1 MSVAAALAMMLSAS
15 ASASPELNGTAIANK
30 AVVEATAE
38 GRSLIFLTRSE
49 YQDLCHRAV
58 LPELA
63 RYKGKAICVVSDP
76 IAESIQ

>member
-1 MSVAAALAMMLSAS
+1 MSIATAFAMMLSA
-15 ASASPELNGTAIANK
+15 ATSPELNGTAIANK
-30 AVVEATAE
+30 AVAEATAE

-58 LPELA
+58 LPDLD

-76 IAESIQ
+76 ITESTP